1 MRVLINICRILVGL
15 LFIYSGFVKGID
27 PLGSNYKFTDY
38 FNAFHMDWMAF
49 SALFFSF
56 ILSLAEFLI
65 GACLL
70 LNIKIKTA
78 SWGALL
84 FMGFFTPL
92 TLVLAI
98 KNPVTDCGCFG
109 DALVLTNWET
119 FWKNVILLA
128 MTLAIFFN
136 RNKFRSMFNFLEQTV
151 LLFCVTIA
159 MLSVEIY
166 SYRHLPI
173 IDFRPYAIGKNIAEG
188 MRLPEGAPHDEYK
201 TILEYKNKNT
211 GEVKEFDETN
221 YPWQDTLNWE
231 YSNTISKLVKEGYK
245 APIHGFSIQ
254 HPEIGDITEE
264 VLQDNGYTFL
274 LIAYRL
280 DKASTTDQESIN
292 KLATYALGQG
302 HKFYGLTATN
312 PDEVKKF
319 TEANNVPFE
328 FCSTDEIQLKTI
340 IRSNPGLIVLR
351 NGTILGKWSH
361 RDLPGVEEL
370 QDKDVAA
377 FCLQQQQS
385 RLDNHMVYTLILLA
399 ACFLFLFTSR
409 KYKRQAK

>member
-1 MRVLINICRILVGL
+1 MRVLINICRILVGI
-15 LFIYSGFVKGID
+15 LFIYSGFAKGID
-27 PLGSNYKFTDY
+27 PLGSNYKFVDY
-38 FNAFHMDWMAF
+38 FNAFHMNWMAF

-56 ILSLAEFLI
+56 VLSLAEFII

-84 FMGFFTPL
+84 FMCFFTPL

-119 FWKNVILLA
+119 FWKNIILLL
-128 MTLAIFFN
+128 MTLVIFLN
-136 RNKFRSMFNFLEQTV
+136 RNKFKSIFNFLEQSV
-151 LLFCVTIA
+151 LLFCFTIA

-166 SYRHLPI
+166 SYKHLPV
-173 IDFRPYAIGKNIAEG
+173 IDFRPYAIGKNITEG
-188 MRLPEGAPHDEYK
+188 MKVPEGAPHDEYK
-201 TILEYKNKNT
+201 MILKYKNKNT
-211 GEVKEFDETN
+211 GEIKEFSETD

-231 YSNTISKLVKEGYK
+231 YDNTISKLIKEGYK
-245 APIHGFSIQ
+245 APIHDFSIQ
-254 HPEIGDITEE
+254 HPEQGDITEE
-264 VLQDNGYTFL
+264 ILQDNNYTFL

-280 DKASTTDQESIN
+280 DKSSTANQEAIN
-292 KLATYALGQG
+292 KLATYAQGQG
-302 HKFYGLTATN
+302 YRFYGLTATN
-312 PDEVKKF
+312 ADEVKKF
-319 TEANNVPFE
+319 TEANNIPFE

-340 IRSNPGLIVLR
+340 IRSNPGLIILR

-361 RDLPGVEEL
+361 RDLPEVEEL

-385 RLDNHMVYTLILLA
+385 QLNNYVVYTLLLLT
-399 ACFLFLFTSR
+399 ACLLFLFIIR
-409 KYKRQAK
+409 KYKRQIK